1 MSGASR
7 LHPRLRLDC
16 GERALSR
23 RGGRGAGWATP
34 PSRALAKHVARS
46 RRVSTGHEGDGPGA
60 LALSSRPAR
69 AAGFM
74 AGPRARASVLLR
86 LPGAVLGR
94 GVPRHCPR
102 VTGATP
108 PQRQREGGAARNA
121 KPSAAPLQTERCGL
135 GETHSAPRRRPGGL
149 PEQAPDRGCAASP
162 AGPGGRVLPPAW
174 DKHHAPQARAPR
186 AAPPRTPGARGPPHA
201 QRSVPREQ
209 SGCFPGKQRVMAIFF
224 LGVNTRKWG
233 LSQSLAPP
241 PAPGCRREGG
251 PHGGPR
257 SSSGHRP
264 HRVRAAAWSLA
275 GAAPGGPVQG
285 ARRLPA
291 GGAAP
296 GPGGPRPAEGRAAQ
310 RHLLPPPLLGRSGHA
325 LPSCS
330 HSHSTPVD
338 TPSVLKFLLSEPVK
352 LVA

>member
-1 MSGASR
+1 M
-7 LHPRLRLDC
+7 
-16 GERALSR
+16 
-23 RGGRGAGWATP
+23 RGGPRHRP
-34 PSRALAKHVARS
+34 RALAKHVARS
-46 RRVSTGHEGDGPGA
+46 RRVSTGHGGDGPGA

-69 AAGFM
+69 AAGFT

-94 GVPRHCPR
+94 GVSRHCPR

-108 PQRQREGGAARNA
+108 PQRGSVRAWLPETPSRALLRFRQRGVASGRRTWHRDGDPGDGRSRHRTE
-121 KPSAAPLQTERCGL
+121 APLAG
-135 GETHSAPRRRPGGL
+135 
-149 PEQAPDRGCAASP
+149 RGCAASP
-162 AGPGGRVLPPAW
+162 AGPGGRALPPAW
-174 DKHHAPQARAPR
+174 DKHRAPQARTPR

-209 SGCFPGKQRVMAIFF
+209 SGRFPGKQRVKAIFF
-224 LGVNTRKWG
+224 LGVDTRKWG
-233 LSQSLAPP
+233 LSQSSAPP

-257 SSSGHRP
+257 SSSGHRL
-264 HRVRAAAWSLA
+264 HRVHEAAWSLA
-275 GAAPGGPVQG
+275 GAAPGGPVQD

-352 LVA
+352 LAA